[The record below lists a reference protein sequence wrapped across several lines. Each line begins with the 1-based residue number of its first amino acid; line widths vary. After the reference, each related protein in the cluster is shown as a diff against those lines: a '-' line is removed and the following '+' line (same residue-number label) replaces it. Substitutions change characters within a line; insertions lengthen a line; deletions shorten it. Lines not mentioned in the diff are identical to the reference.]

1 MRCLPFA
8 EAVYRGLQE
17 QGLDAGQ
24 LLNNPRLYQR
34 KGSWYRNSDSLEN
47 DLRWLICV
55 GGPAPG
61 SGWPGPHQPIPID
74 APRPPTARRHARPST
89 SAGVLERVAP
99 TLASAQDVLKRCL
112 RCSAR

>member
-17 QGLDAGQ
+17 QGLDADQ

-34 KGSWYRNSDSLEN
+34 KGHWYRNSDALEN

-55 GGPAPG
+55 GVL
-61 SGWPGPHQPIPID
+61 
-74 APRPPTARRHARPST
+74 RREVDGQGLT
-89 SAGVLERVAP
+89 SRFRLTPLGRQLLDDTPDLLLLPVPWSEGL
-99 TLASAQDVLKRCL
+99 QHWL
-112 RCSAR
+112 RRRIS